1 MTGKLIETG
10 ELAGWT
16 HWVRDTD
23 GRFGTVLGDLYMREN
38 ADESVRIR
46 IETERRHTNVLGY
59 LHGGF
64 IMSFIDVAMFGII
77 HRQLQTVAAV
87 TLSCATDFLS
97 AGVAGKPLEATGEL
111 LKETGKMLFVRGLV
125 QQEGMNVASFTG
137 TLRKVQRQTLHR
149 GD

>member
-1 MTGKLIETG
+1 MAPDLITTGP
-10 ELAGWT
+10 LAGWT
-16 HWVRDTD
+16 RWLRDTD
-23 GRFGTVLGDLYMREN
+23 GRFGSVLGDLYMREE
-38 ADESVRIR
+38 ADQSVRIR
-46 IETERRHTNVLGY
+46 IETERRHSNVLGY

-77 HRQLQTVAAV
+77 HRQLAQSPAV

-97 AGVAGKPLEATGEL
+97 AGRVGPPLEATGEL

-125 QQEGMNVASFTG
+125 RQEGVNVASFTG
-137 TLRKVQRQTLHR
+137 TLRKVPATSLQR